1 MPSFHCR
8 TPARGYGY
16 LRLSHNPALRTNICS
31 GAGSFNARNNIPHMC
46 RGDSICHQ
54 ARVWFLPVNHSC
66 PADRFPRQVWL
77 RRWHHLYATV
87 CTRPL
92 SHSARHK
99 SMLKMPGVYSIKKSI
114 SYSYFILFPHSSS
127 DRYRISL
134 LFSHFQPRP
143 ASAVQ
148 RASLMV
154 ILPLTGLPLTGA
166 VLLRSIRIKHP
177 VPCASC

>member
-1 MPSFHCR
+1 MLNFGFHCDTYRKTTGMPSFHCR
-8 TPARGYGY
+8 TPARGYCY

-99 SMLKMPGVYSIKKSI
+99 SMLKMPGYT
-114 SYSYFILFPHSSS
+114 
-127 DRYRISL
+127 
-134 LFSHFQPRP
+134 
-143 ASAVQ
+143 A
-148 RASLMV
+148 
-154 ILPLTGLPLTGA
+154 
-166 VLLRSIRIKHP
+166 
-177 VPCASC
+177 